1 MWFGSVALVLAGALA
16 IAAYILARRVEP
28 FLRDQT
34 IAYLEQKYKADVE
47 IGSFRVSMP
56 LLNPLAVLLTGG
68 QGGHVQVG
76 VDRIRLRRPQHAEY
90 PPFMTIRELA
100 FRVHLPSLLMKPVV
114 VDHLRLAGLEIHIP
128 PKDERG
134 PLLGEPE
141 PDSAAS
147 QEKDDKPPAIIDAVD
162 ADGAVLVVHPKD
174 SGKEP
179 LRFDMQRLRL
189 QSAGPG
195 VAMRYDTVLRN
206 PKPPGMV
213 DCEGTFGPFVVDS
226 PGDSPLTGRYT
237 FTNADLGVFKGIAGT
252 LASRGEFQGRLNE
265 LTVDGEADV
274 PDFRLTRSGNRVP
287 LKTKFHAIV
296 DGTNGNTLLQPV
308 QASLG
313 KSHFVVRGGVV
324 RNRGENGK
332 TVALNVVSERGD
344 LHDFLA
350 LVLKGDT
357 QPLTGGVGIKV
368 KIEIPPGKAD
378 YADRL
383 IVSGDFGL
391 MKARFTSP
399 EVQEKIDDLSRRA
412 RGKPRNTQIDNV
424 PSDFAGNLHLKN
436 GILRLNDLTFD
447 ITGAD
452 VLLNGTYN
460 LKNDGL
466 DFRGVART
474 RARVSQMV
482 KSRWKGLLLK
492 PVDPLFAKDGAG
504 AVFKIAITGTRQK
517 PDFGLDR

>member
-1 MWFGSVALVLAGALA
+1 
-16 IAAYILARRVEP
+16 
-28 FLRDQT
+28 
-34 IAYLEQKYKADVE
+34 
-47 IGSFRVSMP
+47 
-56 LLNPLAVLLTGG
+56 
-68 QGGHVQVG
+68 
-76 VDRIRLRRPQHAEY
+76 
-90 PPFMTIRELA
+90 
-100 FRVHLPSLLMKPVV
+100 
-114 VDHLRLAGLEIHIP
+114 
-128 PKDERG
+128 
-134 PLLGEPE
+134 
-141 PDSAAS
+141 
-147 QEKDDKPPAIIDAVD
+147 
-162 ADGAVLVVHPKD
+162 
-174 SGKEP
+174 
-179 LRFDMQRLRL
+179 
-189 QSAGPG
+189 
-195 VAMRYDTVLRN
+195 
-206 PKPPGMV
+206 
-213 DCEGTFGPFVVDS
+213 
-226 PGDSPLTGRYT
+226 
-237 FTNADLGVFKGIAGT
+237 
-252 LASRGEFQGRLNE
+252 
-265 LTVDGEADV
+265 VDGEADV

-492 PVDPLFAKDGAG
+492 PVDPFFAKDGAG

>member
-492 PVDPLFAKDGAG
+492 PVDPFFAKDGAG